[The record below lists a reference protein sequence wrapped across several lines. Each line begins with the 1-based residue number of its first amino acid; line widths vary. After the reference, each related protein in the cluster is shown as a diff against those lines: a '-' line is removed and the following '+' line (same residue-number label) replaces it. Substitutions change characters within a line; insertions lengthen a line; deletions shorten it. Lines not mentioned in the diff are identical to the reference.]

1 MVIAF
6 VFARPIWPSSLSRKT
21 DNAGIQHAIHA
32 IGDRAND
39 WILNQF
45 KAIAK
50 ENGNRD
56 RRSRIEHSQHL
67 SESAIREFSKQ
78 NIIPSMQPYHLFD
91 DASWAHKRIGYDLL
105 SRTYIFNTL
114 LQSGAKLTFGSDW
127 TVAPLNPA
135 TGIFAAVTRK
145 TRDGKNETGWFPSEK
160 ISVEDA
166 LRCILR
172 HPQLIFFH

>member
-1 MVIAF
+1 M
-6 VFARPIWPSSLSRKT
+6 
-21 DNAGIQHAIHA
+21 
-32 IGDRAND
+32 
-39 WILNQF
+39 
-45 KAIAK
+45 
-50 ENGNRD
+50 ENRD

-166 LRCILR
+166 LRCYTINNAYAAFWEKTTGSISVGKNADFVVHSLNYFDIDPDKILESKILR
-172 HPQLIFFH
+172 TVVGGKDYLF